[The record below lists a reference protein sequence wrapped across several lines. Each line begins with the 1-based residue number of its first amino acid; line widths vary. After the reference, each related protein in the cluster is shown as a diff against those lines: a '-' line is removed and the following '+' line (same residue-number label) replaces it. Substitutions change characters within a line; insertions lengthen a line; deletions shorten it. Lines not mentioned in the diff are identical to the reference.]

1 MTGTKDLTLGDT
13 FFERAYYSLDDWF
26 EENKDK
32 KLISAWYVYLFPV
45 LVFVTSGILGL
56 IFAGPILTVV

>member
-13 FFERAYYSLDDWF
+13 FFERGYYSLDDWF
-26 EENKDK
+26 EENAEK
-32 KLISAWYVYLFPV
+32 KLISAWHVYIIPV
-45 LVFVTSGILGL
+45 LVFMASGILGL